1 MAILAAWLT
10 LAVYAAGVAMI
21 LVAFAYR
28 YRPSPWLRVVAQG
41 AVVAALALVLASA
54 IVAWREHSR
63 APPPTPPPTT
73 ACRPNLPA

>member
-28 YRPSPWLRVVAQG
+28 YRPSPWLRMVAQG
-41 AVVAALALVLASA
+41 AVLAAVLLAFASA
-54 IVAWREHSR
+54 LVAWR
-63 APPPTPPPTT
+63 
-73 ACRPNLPA
+73 